1 MANSQLITGAKDS
14 ASNFVDVGGAVM
26 EGVLTPENPSVA
38 RNQARIMQQRMA
50 NQVELQN
57 YVTNMDTIEI
67 NKVEESM
74 KPEVNDFLIKS
85 RNEYAAAAK
94 IASKTDAEDPAYRE
108 AVETMNRVNTS
119 FKSLSTNLDQFKVRR
134 EQFYTDFEDG
144 NISDSNSLGTTDR
157 LTALYK
163 DEDYDIVVD
172 PYGGF
177 TIQAEDG
184 EYIPISAFNEDTDY
198 NYSLKNYTGFNE
210 LNTLVKQA
218 NDGQVVIGD
227 DTNLKRNY
235 TYKINSMLNG
245 MNREDLLSLV
255 YDDPMDATVA
265 LVDRDDFEDDL
276 LLIENQNAL
285 KDWVAQE
292 YIEDLQSVAKESA
305 QLKYNKDNKP
315 TKAELKDR
323 ATEKKLL
330 ADVNKFVKPGAV
342 MAEDGQSQ
350 YNGPK
355 DGDFIMGARGRS
367 VTYNG
372 GVFAPYI
379 DGRLQTGYA
388 IYTAEDIFRYLNNK
402 K

>member
-50 NQVELQN
+50 NEIQLQN
-57 YVTNMDTIEI
+57 YVAGMDTIEI

-85 RNEYAAAAK
+85 RNEYADAAK
-94 IASKTDAEDPAYRE
+94 IASKTDADDPAYRE

-119 FKSLSTNLDQFKVRR
+119 FKSLSTNLDQFKERR

-144 NISDSNSLGTTDR
+144 NISESNSVGTTDR

-172 PYGGF
+172 PYGSF

-184 EYIPISAFNEDTDY
+184 EYVPQSAFSEDTDY

-235 TYKINSMLNG
+235 TYKVNSMLNG

-265 LVDRDDFEDDL
+265 LVDRDDFDDDL
-276 LLIENQNAL
+276 LLIENQDAL
-285 KDWVAQE
+285 KNWVAEE
-292 YIEDLQSVAKESA
+292 YIEDLQGVAKESA

-315 TKAELKDR
+315 TKTELKDR
-323 ATEKKLL
+323 AAEKKLL
-330 ADVNKFVKPGAV
+330 ADVNKFMKPGAV
-342 MAEDGQSQ
+342 TADDGKSL
-350 YNGPK
+350 YNGPRE
-355 DGDFIMGARGRS
+355 GSFIMGARGRS
-367 VTYNG
+367 VTYSNE
-372 GVFAPYI
+372 VFQPYI

-388 IYTAEDIFRYLNNK
+388 IYTEDDIFRYLNNK